1 MSFLHKRVEEGNG
14 TYGSHLRDL
23 RELQKVDMEQ
33 VSRDLKIRD
42 TILLALE
49 EDRIEELDD
58 PAFAERH
65 LMAYVRYLGGHEAYF
80 LGRYRERLAGLRLD
94 RHRAYA
100 PPLTRGVRGFDLLAG
115 PQLLALLGVVALA
128 LLFGGYVAWQ
138 AMLVR
143 TTPPLTIEEPKE
155 GEPLRGP
162 TVTVRGQTI
171 PEASVT
177 VNGRAAA
184 VNAAGIFSLDLDVR
198 RGTTAIEIIAR
209 RRRGS
214 ETRIVRQVSYDAPL
228 PDLDSLVFPSFAS
241 SSATGTR

>member
-14 TYGSHLRDL
+14 TFGSHLRDL
-23 RELQKVDMEQ
+23 RELQKVEIER
-33 VSRDLKIRD
+33 VAKDLKIRD

-65 LMAYVRYLGGHEAYF
+65 LMAYVRYLGGHEPYF
-80 LGRYRERLAGLRLD
+80 LGRYRERLAGLGASRGMRYLP
-94 RHRAYA
+94 R
-100 PPLTRGVRGFDLLAG
+100 TRGVRGIDLLAG
-115 PQLLALLGVVALA
+115 PQLLALAGLVFLA
-128 LLFGGYVAWQ
+128 LLFGGYVTWQ
-138 AMLVR
+138 ALLVR
-143 TTPPLTIEEPKE
+143 TPPTLILEEPKE

-162 TVTVRGQTI
+162 TVTVRGKTI

-184 VNAAGIFSLDLDVR
+184 VNAVGMFSLDLDVR
-198 RGTTAIEIIAR
+198 RGTTAIEVIAR

-214 ETRIVRQVSYDAPL
+214 ETRIVRQVSYGAPL
-228 PDLDSLVFPSFAS
+228 PSPDMLDVPSFAS
-241 SSATGTR
+241 SSATTTR